1 MTLTQSSCVAE
12 FVKNFGFNPQRPKF
26 LANSATG
33 ASRRGFTLVELL
45 VVIAIIGVLVGL
57 LLPAIQAARES
68 ARRMQCSNHLRQLA
82 LAMHNYE
89 SAFAKLPPSTVVD
102 LRPGTTS
109 NNGAWGV
116 HGRILPF
123 IEQLAVADS
132 VDLSV
137 GWDLQTAVGHDA
149 IDGVQIA
156 VFQCPSDPESGEVRI
171 FDDGRP
177 SLYPTNYGFNFGPW
191 FVFDPASQNRGDG
204 AFFPNS
210 FLPMSAFL
218 DGLSN
223 TLMAAEV
230 RAWTPYYRNGGPP
243 VAYQSGRTPPGSAA
257 EILAFAAAGTQ
268 HKDTGH
274 TEWPDGRVHH
284 TGFTATLTPG
294 TEVILP
300 FGGVEEDI
308 DFNSWQE
315 GKDGLSGSP
324 TYAAVT
330 SRSRHAGL
338 VQAAWMDGSVATI
351 THSIDLDVY
360 RAMSTRAGHEVLP

>member
-1 MTLTQSSCVAE
+1 MKPSKILTDSTAG
-12 FVKNFGFNPQRPKF
+12 KPP
-26 LANSATG
+26 T
-33 ASRRGFTLVELL
+33 GFTLVELL

-57 LLPAIQAARES
+57 LLPAVQAAREA
-68 ARRMQCSNHLRQLA
+68 ARRMQCGNHLRQLA
-82 LAMHNYE
+82 LATHNYE
-89 SAFAKLPPSTVVD
+89 SAFAKLPPSTVID
-102 LRPGTTS
+102 LTPGTTS

-123 IEQLAVADS
+123 IEQLAMSDS

-137 GWDLQTAVGHDA
+137 GWDLQTEVGHAA
-149 IDGVQIA
+149 IDGVR
-156 VFQCPSDPESGEVRI
+156 VETFQCPSDPQSGDIRV
-171 FDDGRP
+171 FSDGRP

-191 FVFDPASQNRGDG
+191 FVFDPASQNRGEG
-204 AFFPNS
+204 AFYPNS

-223 TLMAAEV
+223 TLLAAEV

-243 VAYQSGRTPPGSAA
+243 VAYQSGRTPPATP
-257 EILAFAAAGTQ
+257 EQLTAFAADGTD

-284 TGFTATLTPG
+284 TGFTTTMPPNAQVL
-294 TEVILP
+294 LS
-300 FGGVEEDI
+300 FGGKEENI

-315 GKDGLSGSP
+315 GKNGLSGSP
-324 TYAAVT
+324 TYAAIT
-330 SRSRHAGL
+330 SRSRHVGL

-351 THSIDLDVY
+351 TDSVDLSVY
-360 RAMSTRAGHEVLP
+360 RSMSTRSGHEVVNSSTVPR